1 MKNYVKNKI
10 KKIEKEKKEKADIKD
25 AKWIGEDSHILF
37 KKLYSNDHQKQISE
51 LLNYLNENNRQKLS
65 SYDTVSPSTQT
76 GFHIYIYEDKEQN
89 SKIQQEVTLSVFK
102 MLSDFNIKDEGKITV
117 TFLDKNFDG
126 SFNTEYDFDTD
137 IETAAKI
144 KKEFSIKEKEKA
156 FKYFIDNVVALT

>member
-76 GFHIYIYEDKEQN
+76 GFHIYIYEDKEQIPKSN
-89 SKIQQEVTLSVFK
+89 
-102 MLSDFNIKDEGKITV
+102 
-117 TFLDKNFDG
+117 
-126 SFNTEYDFDTD
+126 
-137 IETAAKI
+137 
-144 KKEFSIKEKEKA
+144 KK
-156 FKYFIDNVVALT
+156 